1 MLTAIIISE
10 PLNIS
15 QIAFGG
21 NNFFYFQKLL
31 IIWLNSYAFLLIMH
45 GYTNKSLFMKAGG
58 GAILSVNGFKYL
70 FSKNLVVPT
79 KS

>member
-58 GAILSVNGFKYL
+58 GGDFKR
-70 FSKNLVVPT
+70 
-79 KS
+79 